1 MLWASLFSSPVDAMV
16 VLVDAPV
23 VGGDAAAVSDVGA
36 AASGESL
43 ESLVKGKKTLQFV
56 VIWSGF
62 H

>member
-1 MLWASLFSSPVDAMV
+1 MLRASLFSSPVDAMV

-43 ESLVKGKKTLQFV
+43 ESLVKGKKHCNLL
-56 VIWSGF
+56 
-62 H
+62 